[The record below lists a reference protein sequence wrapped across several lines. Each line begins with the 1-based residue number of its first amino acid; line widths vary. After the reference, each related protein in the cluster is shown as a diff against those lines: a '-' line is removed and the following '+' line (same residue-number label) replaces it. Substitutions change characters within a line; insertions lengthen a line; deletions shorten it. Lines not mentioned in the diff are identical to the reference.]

1 MSRKDTIIVAV
12 LLNAGLLVVLF
23 VSALKNEPAVAVAHT
38 HTPPPTP
45 KKIEAAKIVTPAQP
59 TLTLQATT
67 QPKKVEVK
75 KPEPAVVAVKPEP
88 KKAAPKEVA
97 VEKGDVLE
105 KIAKTHNVSVS
116 SIMQFNNLSD
126 TRLQIGQ
133 VLKIPGVRSLEQKK
147 LDPQYYIVKEGDSPW
162 VIAQKHGMRTA
173 DLLKLNDL
181 DEQSA
186 KKLRPGHKLRV
197 K

>member
-23 VSALKNEPAVAVAHT
+23 VSALKNEPAIAAA
-38 HTPPPTP
+38 PQPMPN
-45 KKIEAAKIVTPAQP
+45 KIEAVKVIAPPQP
-59 TLTLQATT
+59 VAVKQAPP
-67 QPKKVEVK
+67 QPKKVAVK
-75 KPEPAVVAVKPEP
+75 KPVAPVAVAKE
-88 KKAAPKEVA
+88 APKEVA
-97 VEKGDVLE
+97 VQKGDVLE
-105 KIAKTHNVSVS
+105 KIAKNHNVSVS
-116 SIMQFNNLSD
+116 SIMQLNNLSD

-133 VLKIPGVRSLEQKK
+133 VLKIPKTQTPEQRRLE
-147 LDPQYYIVKEGDSPW
+147 PQYYIIKEGDSPW

-173 DLLKLNDL
+173 DLLSLNNL